1 MLKGNAMNLSRNC
14 ALVTSMFFAASAIT
28 GCGSNAADPSASLD
42 APVAAVAAKVDFISL
57 VVTKLKFNPGDSN
70 QPPTKIC
77 YAVFAGPAG
86 FPNDGTKVVASGCK
100 AIDSTIVSFLLE
112 DLPATND
119 GYAIS
124 LFQDMNGNEKLDTR
138 GLLGLRIPDEPFGF
152 TNNPTALRAPTYT
165 EVRINPVKNGDKFT
179 INMRSL

>member
-1 MLKGNAMNLSRNC
+1 
-14 ALVTSMFFAASAIT
+14 MFFAASAIT

-77 YAVFAGPAG
+77 YAVFAGSAG

-100 AIDSTIVSFLLE
+100 PVDSTIVAFLLE
-112 DLPATND
+112 DLPATTD

-138 GLLGLRIPDEPFGF
+138 GLLGLQIPNEPFGF
-152 TNNPTALRAPTYT
+152 TNNPTALRAPTYA
-165 EVRINPVKNGDKFT
+165 EVRINPVKNGDKLT
-179 INMRSL
+179 VNMRSL